1 MGYESLGG
9 KNRTDRKTRQEGK
22 VKSLRGLSETSAG
35 DGGEAGGAG
44 SCQPWQVVYWDDR
57 VKSSRDPFGVS

>member
-9 KNRTDRKTRQEGK
+9 KNRTDRKTRQEG
-22 VKSLRGLSETSAG
+22 RGLSETSTG
-35 DGGEAGGAG
+35 DGGEAGEAG
-44 SCQPWQVVYWDDR
+44 SCQPWRKEVVYWDDR